1 MKLDINRL
9 PIIAMLLLACFSIL
23 YVKPSQA
30 ANEDIVKAKVEE
42 IDVKE
47 ESEES
52 LTAKVKV
59 QLIDGTYAGT
69 SLFTDYEGDVKLRV
83 DDEIFV
89 RQTISENEL
98 QKVEYAG
105 FNRTMYL
112 MWLCIA
118 AAIILISII
127 AISAPKELIPATLL
141 GIVVFGKLFNFAF
154 ANTNHYFGALIIIS
168 LIVIITNIVQK
179 GLDMLNIIATIS
191 GIAGIALTMV
201 LQVFF
206 SNAMRIPTTDRSL
219 FDVGVVI
226 AASGI
231 IFYNAQR
238 IVFELKD
245 SLKTQEIS
253 NRNHI
258 LKEGLEISRKYSS
271 FAITILFWAFIGL
284 MFPTIYLKLE
294 GESTSIGF
302 FNDPQIA
309 QVASAILSSVIGVL
323 IVPVTTTILSF
334 FIIDINNLGRRVP
347 KKKQMEMNV

>member
-1 MKLDINRL
+1 
-9 PIIAMLLLACFSIL
+9 MLLLACFSVL

-30 ANEDIVKAKVEE
+30 ADDEIVKAKVEE
-42 IDVKE
+42 IEVKDE
-47 ESEES
+47 TEES

-59 QLIDGTYAGT
+59 QLLGGTYAGT
-69 SLFTDYEGDVKLRV
+69 SLFTDYKGDVRLRV

-89 RQTISENEL
+89 TQTISENEL

-105 FNRTMYL
+105 FNRSMYL
-112 MWLCIA
+112 TWLCIG

-141 GIVVFGKLFNFAF
+141 GVVIFGKLFNFAF
-154 ANTNHYFGALIIIS
+154 ANTNHYIGAMFIIS
-168 LIVIITNIVQK
+168 LIVIVTNVVQK
-179 GLDMLNIIATIS
+179 GFDMLNIIATVS
-191 GIAGIALTMV
+191 GIAGIAITMI

-258 LKEGLEISRKYSS
+258 LKEGLEISRRYSS

-284 MFPTIYLKLE
+284 MFPTIYLTLE
-294 GESTSIGF
+294 GDSTSIGF
-302 FNDPQIA
+302 LNDPQMA
-309 QVASAILSSVIGVL
+309 QITSAILSSIIGVL
-323 IVPVTTTILSF
+323 IVPITTTILSF
-334 FIIDINNLGRRVP
+334 LIIDIENLGRRVP
-347 KKKQMEMNV
+347 KRKQMEMNV